1 MYVSVKTHFDFE
13 RGTIRMKK
21 YAFKG
26 FSLVLAV
33 ALIITC
39 FSGCAKIN
47 YVTDGAIQAINE
59 IKDGSWKE
67 DKTAESTGE
76 NDPNSPVIDALTPG
90 TYGGVKMD
98 TIEDVVKY
106 YVEAYNYSK
115 GLTAQY
121 KNSEGGTETWYKLLG
136 EEKLS
141 VSNILI
147 DGSSNAVIE
156 KMVPGIVDG
165 IYSPGLNGLPPCRNR
180 TPEMDVDDNN
190 ESLQTSRL
198 TADDLVAANVKDNG
212 DGTITIQMQP
222 KAAEMSS
229 PGLDAQGHMFTSLG
243 AIDSVVDSIG
253 ALKWSQGTT
262 ADNCKVNY
270 YGGTATVT
278 INTSTKEITS
288 AEYIMKA
295 FVNVTHASIAV
306 ITDKSASIDITYTV
320 KYPASDKYLMDS
332 KQCSRL

>member
-1 MYVSVKTHFDFE
+1 
-13 RGTIRMKK
+13 MKK

-67 DKTAESTGE
+67 DKTAEGAGSE
-76 NDPNSPVIDALTPG
+76 SDVNAPVIEALTPG

-106 YVEAYNYSK
+106 YVEAYDYSK
-115 GLTAQY
+115 SLTAQY

-136 EEKLS
+136 EEDLK

-147 DGSSNAVIE
+147 DGASSSVIE
-156 KMVPGIVDG
+156 NMVPTIVNG
-165 IYSPGLNGLPPCRNR
+165 LYSPGLNGLPPCRNR
-180 TPEMDVDDNN
+180 NPEMDVDDNN
-190 ESLQTSRL
+190 ESLQKSRL
-198 TADDLVAANVKDNG
+198 TADDIVAANVKDNG

-229 PGLDAQGHMFTSLG
+229 PGLDSQGHLFTSLG
-243 AIDSVVDSIG
+243 AIDKVVDGIKQLS
-253 ALKWSQGTT
+253 WSQGTT

-270 YGGTATVT
+270 YSGTATVT
-278 INTSTKEITS
+278 INTSTKEITN
-288 AEYIMKA
+288 AEYVMKA

-306 ITDKSASIDITYTV
+306 LKDKSASLDITYKVT
-320 KYPASDKYLMDS
+320 YPASDEYLMSS